1 MAGDRSEGMEIIA
14 VAAVA
19 ENGVIGAGEELP
31 WHLPHES
38 RRYRERVADDTVV
51 LGRRT
56 FEMFEEPPGAH
67 QIVLSRTE
75 RSYDAPTA
83 VHAGGVEAAIELARE
98 RDDPVLYVLGG
109 AGIYEAFLPHYDRML
124 LSRIEGEYEGDAH
137 FPAFDRSAWTLTDET
152 AYEGYTLETWDRG
165 D

>member
-1 MAGDRSEGMEIIA
+1 MEIIA

-67 QIVLSRTE
+67 QIALSRTE

-83 VHAGGVEAAIELARE
+83 VHAGGVEAAIE
-98 RDDPVLYVLGG
+98 
-109 AGIYEAFLPHYDRML
+109 H
-124 LSRIEGEYEGDAH
+124 
-137 FPAFDRSAWTLTDET
+137 
-152 AYEGYTLETWDRG
+152 
-165 D
+165 